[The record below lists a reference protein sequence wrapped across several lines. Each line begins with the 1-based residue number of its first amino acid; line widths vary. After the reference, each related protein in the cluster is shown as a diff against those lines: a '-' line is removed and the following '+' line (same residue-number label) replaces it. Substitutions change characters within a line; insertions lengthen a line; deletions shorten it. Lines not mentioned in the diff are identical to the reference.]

1 MQRGSVFRE
10 RKPLFALALSFLV
23 TGMGQV
29 YNGKLRK
36 GILFFAASLVLPF
49 LLFQLSVVGPDQTL
63 IVLFA
68 LFLIADPGIFIWAAI
83 DAWKQAKRSGRN
95 YRLKIYNKLL
105 VYILLVVGLNLLVFG
120 LMTEWRKLQFLVAPY
135 RIVTEAMAPT
145 ILPGD
150 LVLADQRIDHSS
162 ESLGLRRGDLVVFK
176 LPSDKSLRVPKRII
190 GLPGDEVELRG
201 MELYVNGVKWTSQ
214 EAPLTE
220 GQKLESA
227 GKDII
232 ALNEKSD
239 SGVYKVFY
247 LKGTARDDF
256 RISVPENRC
265 FVLGDNR
272 DISADS
278 RHWGTIA
285 LDDIVARLRIVYF
298 SSDPKGGVRWGRI
311 GKSLENRKSKKAG
324 SDPNSKVSL

>member
-1 MQRGSVFRE
+1 MQRDDVFRE
-10 RKPLFALALSFLV
+10 RKPLFALALSFLL

-36 GILFFAASLVLPF
+36 GILFFAASLVVPF

-68 LFLIADPGIFIWAAI
+68 LFLMSDPGIIVWAAI
-83 DAWKQAKRSGRN
+83 DAWKQAKHSGRN
-95 YRLKIYNKLL
+95 YRLKSYNKLL
-105 VYILLVVGLNLLVFG
+105 IYILLVAGLNLLVFG
-120 LMTEWRKLQFLVAPY
+120 LMTEWQKHQLLAAPY
-135 RIVTEAMAPT
+135 RAETEAMAPT

-150 LVLADQRIDHSS
+150 LVLADQRIDRSS
-162 ESLGLRRGDLVVFK
+162 ENLGLRRGELVVFK
-176 LPSDKSLRVPKRII
+176 LPRDKKLRVAKRII

-201 MELYVNGVKWTSQ
+201 MELYVNGVKWTSP

-232 ALNEKSD
+232 ALYEKSD

-247 LKGTARDDF
+247 SRGTARDDF

-278 RHWGTIA
+278 RHWGAIA
-285 LDDIVARLRIVYF
+285 FDDIIARPRIVYF

-311 GKSLENRKSKKAG
+311 GKSLKSTPFIG
-324 SDPNSKVSL
+324 PRSGRDPAISR

>member
-1 MQRGSVFRE
+1 M
-10 RKPLFALALSFLV
+10 
-23 TGMGQV
+23 
-29 YNGKLRK
+29 
-36 GILFFAASLVLPF
+36 PF
-49 LLFQLSVVGPDQTL
+49 
-63 IVLFA
+63 
-68 LFLIADPGIFIWAAI
+68 
-83 DAWKQAKRSGRN
+83 QAEN
-95 YRLKIYNKLL
+95 
-105 VYILLVVGLNLLVFG
+105 
-120 LMTEWRKLQFLVAPY
+120 
-135 RIVTEAMAPT
+135 
-145 ILPGD
+145 
-150 LVLADQRIDHSS
+150 
-162 ESLGLRRGDLVVFK
+162 LGLRRGELVVLKFPRNK
-176 LPSDKSLRVPKRII
+176 KLRVVKRII
-190 GLPGDEVELRG
+190 GLPGDEIELRG

-232 ALNEKSD
+232 AIYEKSD

-247 LKGTARDDF
+247 FKGTARDDF

-272 DISADS
+272 DNSADS

-311 GKSLENRKSKKAG
+311 GKPLGNTRSIKPRSNTNSSISK
-324 SDPNSKVSL
+324 